1 MKILAVTNIYPSSD
15 APGWGTFV
23 EQQVKGLRRVGL
35 EVEVLFADRARNGPG
50 IYRKLSTTLQ
60 ERVTHTSPALIHVMY
75 GGLIAE
81 VVTRVVRD
89 RPTVVSFCGSDLLGE
104 PLSGRLRR
112 LAAGLG
118 VLASR
123 AAARRADG
131 VIVKS
136 VNLRDALP
144 FKVQRKVVVV
154 PNGVDLVR
162 FRPMCRVECRA
173 RLGWEDGGFHVLFPA
188 NSGNAVKRPWLAQ
201 AAVDVLRAAGTQ
213 AELHHLSGVPHEM
226 VPLWLNASDALLLTS
241 QHEGSANVIK
251 EALAC
256 DIPVVSV
263 DVGDARERLRNVDG
277 CHIAA
282 PDATDLACKLMLVHD
297 GARRVEGRAAV
308 ANLSLEAVAR
318 RLKEFYEVL
327 LLLHGESSMREVA
340 QRRQSK
346 AGTAAP
352 SIMS

>member
-1 MKILAVTNIYPSSD
+1 M
-15 APGWGTFV
+15 
-23 EQQVKGLRRVGL
+23 
-35 EVEVLFADRARNGPG
+35 
-50 IYRKLSTTLQ
+50 
-60 ERVTHTSPALIHVMY
+60 
-75 GGLIAE
+75 AE

-89 RPTVVSFCGSDLLGE
+89 RPIIVSFCGSDLLGE
-104 PLSGRLRR
+104 PLSGSVRR
-112 LAAGLG
+112 LAAGVG

-123 AAARRADG
+123 VAARRADG
-131 VIVKS
+131 VIVKAA
-136 VNLRDALP
+136 NLRDALP
-144 FKVQRKVVVV
+144 FKVQCKVVVV

-162 FRPMCRVECRA
+162 FRPMCRRECRA
-173 RLGWEDGGFHVLFPA
+173 RLGWEDSGFHVLFPA

-201 AAVDVLRAAGTQ
+201 AAVDVLRAAGTRT
-213 AELHHLSGVPHEM
+213 ELHHLSGVSHEM

-256 DIPVVSV
+256 DVPVVSV
-263 DVGDARERLRNVDG
+263 DVGDALERLRSVAG

-282 PDATDLACKLMLVHD
+282 PDPIDLAGKLMLVHD
-297 GARRVEGRAAV
+297 GERRVEGRAAV

-327 LLLHGESSMREVA
+327 LLLHSESYMQTVA

-346 AGTAAP
+346 TGAAAP
-352 SIMS
+352 SILS

>member
-1 MKILAVTNIYPSSD
+1 MYPSTD
-15 APGWGTFV
+15 APAWGTFV

-50 IYRKLSTTLQ
+50 VYRKLSTILQ
-60 ERVTHTSPALIHVMY
+60 ERVTHTSPALVHAMY
-75 GGLIAE
+75 GGLMAE
-81 VVTRVVRD
+81 VVTRVIRD
-89 RPTVVSFCGSDLLGE
+89 RPIVVSFCGSDLLGE

-112 LAAGLG
+112 FAAGLG
-118 VLASR
+118 VMASR

-136 VNLRDALP
+136 ANLRDALP
-144 FKVQRKVVVV
+144 LNVQRKVVVV

-162 FRPMCRVECRA
+162 FRPMCRRECRV
-173 RLGWEDGGFHVLFPA
+173 RLGWDDGGFHVLFPA

-201 AAVDVLRAAGTQ
+201 AAIDVLRATGAQ
-213 AELHHLSGVPHEM
+213 AELHHLSDVPHEM

-263 DVGDARERLRNVDG
+263 DVGDARERLRNVEG

-282 PDATDLACKLMLVHD
+282 PDAMDLARKLVLVHD
-297 GARRVEGRAAV
+297 GARRIEGRAAV

-318 RLKEFYEVL
+318 HLKEFYKEL
-327 LLLHGESSMREVA
+327 LLRHGESSLRLVVG
-340 QRRQSK
+340 RRQSK
-346 AGTAAP
+346 ASASAP
-352 SIMS
+352 STSS